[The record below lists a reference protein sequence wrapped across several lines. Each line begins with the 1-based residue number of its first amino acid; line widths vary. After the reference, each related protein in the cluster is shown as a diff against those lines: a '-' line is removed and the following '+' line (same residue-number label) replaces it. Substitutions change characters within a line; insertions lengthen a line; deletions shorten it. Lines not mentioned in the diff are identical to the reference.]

1 MALLE
6 IPWKPSPRDLRW
18 FAALQFVF
26 LAVVAGVLHRH
37 AGQSW
42 VAWALLAVSA
52 AIAVVGLAVPRAVRL
67 VFVAW
72 MVVAFPIG
80 WLVSHV
86 VLAAVFYLVFC
97 PIGLALKLCGHD
109 PLQRRF
115 DRRAESYWSPRQASD
130 DKSRYF
136 RQF

>member
-6 IPWKPSPRDLRW
+6 IPWKPSPRELRW

-26 LAVVAGVLHRH
+26 LAVVAGMLQRH
-37 AGQSW
+37 VAQSW
-42 VAWALLAVSA
+42 IVWLVLAVSA
-52 AIAVVGLAVPRAVRL
+52 AIAVVGIAVPRAVRM

-72 MVVAFPIG
+72 MAVAFPIG
-80 WLVSHV
+80 WVVSYV

-115 DRRAESYWSPRQASD
+115 DRRAASYWSPRPRSD